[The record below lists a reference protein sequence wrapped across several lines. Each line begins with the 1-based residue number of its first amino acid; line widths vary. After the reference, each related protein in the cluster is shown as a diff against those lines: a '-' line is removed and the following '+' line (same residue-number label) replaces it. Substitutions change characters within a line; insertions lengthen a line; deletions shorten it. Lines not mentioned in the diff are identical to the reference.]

1 MIYEC
6 AFDFTIC
13 KPKSSQFIGK
23 NGVIE
28 LTTDKPIPDDEIE
41 KLKNDKGL
49 EKDIAYHLN
58 TVMKQKNIF
67 MVKVKSILPTA
78 VK

>member
-1 MIYEC
+1 MNYEC

-13 KPKSSQFIGK
+13 KPKTSQFIGK

-28 LTTDKPIPDDEIE
+28 LTTETPFTNSEIE
-41 KLKNDKGL
+41 NLKSDETFLNS
-49 EKDIAYHLN
+49 IAYHLN

-67 MVKVKSILPTA
+67 MIKVKSITQS
-78 VK
+78 